1 MELEYNMR
9 KLYFGILLI
18 GLIVSS
24 CTKDEQQKITPMEK
38 LASVQLVFDNVVGS
52 SDLVLDSQSYINDFE
67 EEFTVKKFN
76 YFISNIEFK
85 KTDGTFQKIPQ
96 DSSYFLIKEIDDFS
110 HIANINLLAE
120 GTYTGIRFILGVDSL
135 RSTMPK
141 EMQSGVLDQG
151 GYAADMYWV
160 WNQGY
165 IFLKLEAYEYQP
177 KGGSSNVPYV
187 YHIGGFG
194 GYNTPTIN
202 NIRTIQLDFPE
213 VLQASSS
220 QKRKIKIKTDL
231 LKVITGPNPI
241 KFADNPTVMLT
252 PFSAKVADNYVNM
265 FNITGIE

>member
-1 MELEYNMR
+1 MKR
-9 KLYFGILLI
+9 ILLYLFI
-18 GLIVSS
+18 LFSLSACREETIDIDNPVG
-24 CTKDEQQKITPMEK
+24 K
-38 LASVQLVFDNVVGS
+38 LASVQLIFDNVVGT

-85 KTDGTFQKIPQ
+85 LANGTYVKIPQ
-96 DSSYFLIKEIDDFS
+96 DSSYFLIKEIDAFS
-110 HIANINLLAE
+110 HTANINLLPE
-120 GTYTGIRFILGVDSL
+120 GEYTGMRYILGVDSL
-135 RSTMPK
+135 RSRMPK
-141 EMQSGVLDQG
+141 EMQTGVLDQG

-165 IFLKLEAYEYQP
+165 IFLKLEAYKYEP
-177 KGGSSNVPYV
+177 KGGSANIPYV

-202 NIRTIQLDFPE
+202 NIRSIELSFPTSLHVHQTI
-213 VLQASSS
+213 
-220 QKRKIKIKTDL
+220 KHKIKIKADL

-241 KFADNPTVMLT
+241 KFEDNPTVMLT

-265 FNITGIE
+265 FSITAIE